1 MEGLQREFPETEC
14 TVKYRA
20 DILNGSL
27 NTWITME
34 IKIGRQY
41 HGCPK
46 NVYWSLSQFWISMDS
61 DYCTLTKLMN
71 TLTQINNQC
80 GVDQHCEC
88 WSAAFVSVGRSQGW
102 ARVLISIDQ
111 HWSALISI
119 EQLWSVL
126 ISIDHRSA
134 LIRVNKIDQQCWEWI
149 SVGLRQGSAG
159 EAKLPKL
166 SRVSFACKQAS
177 DIIWKIY
184 FHKDR
189 KASMKNFS
197 PWERC

>member
-1 MEGLQREFPETEC
+1 MFFFLKNPQGFWTFEKSSSKLTSNGPIWLEQIYRDMKFILRGHPERCDEILRYWGTRFPGCRTLC
-14 TVKYRA
+14 HP
-20 DILNGSL
+20 G
-27 NTWITME
+27 
-34 IKIGRQY
+34 QY
-41 HGCPK
+41 
-46 NVYWSLSQFWISMDS
+46 
-61 DYCTLTKLMN
+61 
-71 TLTQINNQC
+71 
-80 GVDQHCEC
+80 
-88 WSAAFVSVGRSQGW
+88 WSAALLSVGLRQGW
-102 ARVLISIDQ
+102 DR
-111 HWSALISI
+111 
-119 EQLWSVL
+119 VL

-134 LIRVNKIDQQCWEWI
+134 LIRVNQIDQQCWEWI

-189 KASMKNFS
+189 KASMKNFL